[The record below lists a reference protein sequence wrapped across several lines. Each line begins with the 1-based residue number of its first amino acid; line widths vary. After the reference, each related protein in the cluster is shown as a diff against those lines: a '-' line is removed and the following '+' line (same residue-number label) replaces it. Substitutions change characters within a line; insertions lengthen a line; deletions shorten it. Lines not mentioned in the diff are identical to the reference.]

1 MKELT
6 YESCKTQIGPTVG
19 SWLAGAALSAVIV
32 GICVLGHKNGWCR
45 CRYDTSAD
53 TTNAVYR
60 TGGSPVLPF
69 MSNPVHNW
77 HPANINHIHH
87 R

>member
-6 YESCKTQIGPTVG
+6 CESGGTQMGQTVG
-19 SWLAGAALSAVIV
+19 SWLAGVVLSAVIA
-32 GICVLGHKNGWCR
+32 GICVLGHKAGC
-45 CRYDTSAD
+45 CKYRYEAKAD
-53 TTNAVYR
+53 ATNAVYR
-60 TGGSPVLPF
+60 TGGSPMLPF